1 MNMAD
6 MITKISNFGQS
17 LAGDPEQHLKNYIKQ
32 NNIPQEA
39 LDYAQQQA
47 NAIYQAMRAMEKH

>member
-1 MNMAD
+1 MNMTD
-6 MITKISNFGQS
+6 MITRINDFGKS
-17 LAGDPEQHLKNYIKQ
+17 IAGDPEQHLRNYIKQ

-47 NAIYQAMRAMEKH
+47 NSIYQAMRTLGKH

>member
-1 MNMAD
+1 MNMTD
-6 MITKISNFGQS
+6 MIAKISDFS
-17 LAGDPEQHLKNYIKQ
+17 RTFAGDPQRQLQEFVRK

-47 NAIYQAMRAMEKH
+47 NSIYQIMKGIKGH